1 MSPLQMASAILAG
14 ITKGYLMTLFEIGL
28 LLLGW
33 FASIMIFYTM
43 GVNSGY
49 VEGRRALRK
58 HYEQRDKVR
67 S

>member
-1 MSPLQMASAILAG
+1 
-14 ITKGYLMTLFEIGL
+14 MTLLEIGL

-33 FASIMIFYTM
+33 FASIMVFYTM

>member
-1 MSPLQMASAILAG
+1 MYYTLFRSLFLLDESGCI
-14 ITKGYLMTLFEIGL
+14 MTLFEIGL

-33 FASIMIFYTM
+33 FASIMVFYTM

>member
-1 MSPLQMASAILAG
+1 
-14 ITKGYLMTLFEIGL
+14 MTLFEIGL

-33 FASIMIFYTM
+33 FASIMVFYTM